1 MATTISRYNHTLKK
15 IINKEVTYTTLKV
28 MLLNNSAAFDATDT
42 TLAGPAGVAN
52 ANEVSGNGWTVGGE
66 TLASVAVTIVD
77 TDGAMIDA
85 ADLEKTASGASIGP
99 AYAAVIYDDTDASD
113 APLWYVDFGEA
124 KEADDGTP
132 FKFTINASG
141 LIRVTDAA

>member
-15 IINKEVTYTTLKV
+15 LINKEVTYTTLKV
-28 MLLNNSAAFDATDT
+28 MLLNDSATFDATDT
-42 TLAGPAGVAN
+42 TLTDVTNSGAY
-52 ANEVSGNGWTVGGE
+52 EVSGNGWTEGGE
-66 TLASVAVTIVD
+66 TLASVAVTTVS

-85 ADLEKTASGASIGP
+85 ADLEADASGGSIGP
-99 AYAAVIYDDTDASD
+99 AYAAVIYDDTDSDD

-141 LIRVTDAA
+141 LLRVTDAA